1 MFKMYSNLSKAFKY
15 FLTQKIPVFLK
26 EHLLDMKDPSQE
38 DSVCYNVVMSAINDS
53 NSKLIYSPENSGRGI
68 IWGTYG
74 ISILIEHRLIIIC
87 KNSTSKRCLID
98 NTKLYN
104 TICESFDNKVKED
117 LENIYMD
124 IKKADERF
132 FETILI

>member
-1 MFKMYSNLSKAFKY
+1 M
-15 FLTQKIPVFLK
+15 FLTQRLPIFVK
-26 EHLLDMKDPSQE
+26 EHLLDMKEPSAE

-53 NSKLIYSPENSGRGI
+53 NSKLIYSPENSERGI
-68 IWGTYG
+68 IWNTYG

-87 KNSTSKRCLID
+87 KDSTSKRCLID

-104 TICESFDNKVKED
+104 DICDAFDNKVKQD
-117 LENIYMD
+117 LLNIYID

>member
-1 MFKMYSNLSKAFKY
+1 MYRDITKFLKM
-15 FLTQKIPVFLK
+15 FLTQRLPIFVK
-26 EHLLDMKDPSQE
+26 EHLLDMKEPSAE

-53 NSKLIYSPENSGRGI
+53 NSKLIYSPENSERGI
-68 IWGTYG
+68 IWNTYG

-87 KNSTSKRCLID
+87 KDSTSKRCLID

-104 TICESFDNKVKED
+104 DICDAFDNKVKQD
-117 LENIYMD
+117 LLNIYID